1 MPRLRMAV
9 PTDLNVE
16 SVVVLADLRHGRVPV
31 DPCDDGKG
39 DDNPMDPH
47 GDGNGV
53 SVDPRGD
60 GGGNRSSLCGFLGAA
75 LVPAF
80 LAPRSGVP
88 ADPRGDCRICRVAGQ
103 V

>member
-1 MPRLRMAV
+1 MAV

-16 SVVVLADLRHGRVPV
+16 SVVVRTDLRHGRVPV

-39 DDNPMDPH
+39 NGNPMDRH
-47 GDGNGV
+47 RDGNGV
-53 SVDPRGD
+53 SVDPSGD

>member
-1 MPRLRMAV
+1 MAV

-16 SVVVLADLRHGRVPV
+16 SVVVLTDHRYDRVPV
-31 DPCDDGKG
+31 DPCDEGKG
-39 DDNPMDPH
+39 DGNPMYPH
-47 GDGNGV
+47 CDCNGV

-60 GGGNRSSLCGFLGAA
+60 DGGNRSSLCGFLGAA

-88 ADPRGDCRICRVAGQ
+88 ANPRGDYRICRVAGQ